1 MTRASLVSLSVLFLT
16 ACGESTA
23 ATPPPESPPELPV
36 VEAVAP
42 VTPPVTPESA
52 HVEAAPNVA
61 IIHCD
66 MSDFMGSCEEHPASN
81 TELQGTC
88 EGIGGTF
95 AAGPCPTAGRIGHC
109 ECATPECAAAGVAP
123 MFLYAPRI
131 STDELGQTMCGQL
144 RFVRD

>member
-1 MTRASLVSLSVLFLT
+1 MTRPGLATLMIFFVT

-23 ATPPPESPPELPV
+23 ATPPPEPPV
-36 VEAVAP
+36 IEAVAP
-42 VTPPVTPESA
+42 VAPLET
-52 HVEAAPNVA
+52 HVEAAAPSVA
-61 IIHCD
+61 VIHCD

-88 EGIGGTF
+88 EGIGGSF
-95 AAGPCPTAGRIGHC
+95 ATGPCPSAGRIGHC
-109 ECATPECAAAGVAP
+109 ECATPECESAEVAP